1 MSSNSESQI
10 PRDRPAEV
18 LSQAASGQS
27 AARPESVLSRGTG
40 DLPVA
45 IVLDLS
51 QLPEGI
57 VPETLPVAELITP
70 PTGSPAMPPG
80 EVSVPGEHRAAE
92 DSQSLEASP
101 SPSQRDAQLEQ
112 EAATAPQIAVEMVPP
127 GATATAATQL
137 AASPT
142 EPVVAVEI
150 RSCPACGCALPPDS
164 QFCHDCG
171 YSFPDGEVAAVPT
184 AALLPLAEPL
194 PAGSLVADRYEIVQ
208 EMSRRLN
215 TVRYQARARHA
226 DNRPVILVQQGVGS
240 ASGRTVCVGRF
251 TLPAEVGTAW
261 PELGWEIALLEQLQH
276 PNWPRVLEVVR
287 EESSV
292 FAVEEAANGPDLWQ
306 VFDDPAWTMPARF
319 DLLAEFAESL
329 KTLADAGAIPEY
341 FKPELLRLNER
352 GRLMLTDLS
361 LLVPLPYPARQQL
374 ASTPYTPPELVLD
387 AAAVD
392 ARSPLY
398 SFGAVLYALYLG
410 HELTENDFERQWT
423 PKPLVFRFPDV
434 PPAYARLIMKTFV
447 RDKEHRFPTEEAAR
461 RDRTGW
467 EELAS
472 ALRSTGRQLSI
483 TRLDVAG
490 WSNIGKLRSN
500 NEDAFAVWHG
510 SAGLEETLGETLLAV
525 LCDGMGGYEAG
536 EVAAAL
542 AIREIRQ
549 RFLSSDYARPL
560 LGELRDYSFDV
571 EACRKFLFDL
581 LREVNQQ
588 IYRFSRSP
596 QGKRGMGCT
605 CELLYLHGAQAV
617 IAHVGDS
624 RTYHYSGGQLRQLT
638 RDQTLVNRL
647 VELGHLTPEEAEHHP
662 RKNELQQA
670 LGAQPFVEP
679 QTLSLTVQPG
689 DWLILCSD
697 GLTNHVDDA
706 TLAEMIQRADSAEMC
721 ARRLINLA
729 NAYGGSDNTTV
740 IAVRCQ

>member
-1 MSSNSESQI
+1 MSSDSGIRI
-10 PRDRPAEV
+10 PRDRPVEV
-18 LSQAASGQS
+18 LSEAASGQS
-27 AARPESVLSRGTG
+27 VARPETALSSGSS

-45 IVLDLS
+45 MVLDAS

-57 VPETLPVAELITP
+57 VPERLPVAELVAP
-70 PTGSPAMPPG
+70 PACPTAMRPG
-80 EVSVPGEHRAAE
+80 EVSTPGEHPAAE
-92 DSQSLEASP
+92 NAQSPEASP
-101 SPSQRDAQLEQ
+101 GPPQTDARREQ
-112 EAATAPQIAVEMVPP
+112 EAATAPHGAHETVSPGSTASVAPP
-127 GATATAATQL
+127 LTV
-137 AASPT
+137 SPT
-142 EPVVAVEI
+142 EPVLALEV
-150 RSCPACGCALPPDS
+150 RSCPACGCPLPPDS

-184 AALLPLAEPL
+184 ATLLPLAEPL
-194 PAGSLVADRYEIVQ
+194 PAGTLVADRYEIIQ
-208 EMSRRLN
+208 EMSRRVN
-215 TVRYQARARHA
+215 TVRYQARDRHA
-226 DNRPVILVQQGVGS
+226 DNRPVILVQQSVGSVSDRTVGVGQ
-240 ASGRTVCVGRF
+240 F
-251 TLPAEVGTAW
+251 TLPVEVGTAW

-292 FAVEEAANGPDLWQ
+292 FAVEEAADGPDLWQ

-329 KTLADAGAIPEY
+329 KTLANAGAIPEY
-341 FKPELLRLNER
+341 FKPELLRLNGR

-361 LLVPLPYPARQQL
+361 LLVPLPYPPRQQL
-374 ASTPYTPPELVLD
+374 ASTPYTPPELILD
-387 AAAVD
+387 AGAVD

-410 HELTENDFERQWT
+410 HELTETDFERPWT
-423 PKPLVFRFPDV
+423 PKPIVFRFPDV
-434 PPAYARLIMKTFV
+434 PPAFARLIMKTFI

-467 EELAS
+467 EELAC

-490 WSNIGKLRSN
+490 WSNVGKLRSN

-510 SAGLEETLGETLLAV
+510 SAGLEEMLGETLLAV

-542 AIREIRQ
+542 AIREVRQ

-560 LGELRDYSFDV
+560 LGELRDYSFDA

-588 IYRFSRSP
+588 IYQFSRSP

-617 IAHVGDS
+617 IGHVGDS
-624 RTYHYSGGQLRQLT
+624 RTYHYSGGHLRQLT

-647 VELGHLTPEEAEHHP
+647 VELGQLTPEEAEHHP

-679 QTLSLTVQPG
+679 QTLTVTVQPG

-721 ARRLINLA
+721 ARRLVNLA